1 MKLSNQPF
9 LPHLAST
16 AQPQTPGTSAV
27 LIKGNGASVQE
38 HSNTEHGSQRARM
51 FSPEYPMASDQ
62 DIHIRDTR
70 ALRRA
75 SPPKPPK
82 PQAAK
87 PTAQSRPTPRP
98 VPKPAIKPT
107 PQGAATGTRAATSS
121 AKAISDLHNKHAF
134 APLSSEL
141 AASARSSF
149 VSSATSNLINIPFS
163 VGQHMV
169 SKAILERIDA
179 QAKMPGAEKKNADGT
194 TTSVDPSATQQQ
206 KIEARLTDN
215 EIKVELMTNTIL
227 SINEGPNAQAVGK
240 RPDAPTDTNG
250 RLTGLETTMT
260 AVEAQMKDA
269 GKRYGLIYTPYVAPT
284 SADVPSAESRLDEIE
299 KRHAHMN
306 KMLKR
311 LVRNAEAD
319 TEDA

>member
-38 HSNTEHGSQRARM
+38 HSNTEHGSQRARV

-75 SPPKPPK
+75 SPLKPK
-82 PQAAK
+82 AAK
-87 PTAQSRPTPRP
+87 PTPQSRPAPRP

-240 RPDAPTDTNG
+240 IARFH
-250 RLTGLETTMT
+250 LEINQYDG
-260 AVEAQMKDA
+260 VGQ
-269 GKRYGLIYTPYVAPT
+269 
-284 SADVPSAESRLDEIE
+284 
-299 KRHAHMN
+299 
-306 KMLKR
+306 
-311 LVRNAEAD
+311 
-319 TEDA
+319 

>member
-1 MKLSNQPF
+1 MKLFDQPF
-9 LPHLAST
+9 IPHLVST
-16 AQPQTPGTSAV
+16 AQPQTPVTSAV
-27 LIKGNGASVQE
+27 LTKDNGASVQE
-38 HSNTEHGSQRARM
+38 RSNVEHCSQGTKTL
-51 FSPEYPMASDQ
+51 STEYPVANDQ
-62 DIHIRDTR
+62 EIHKRDTR
-70 ALRRA
+70 ALKFPK
-75 SPPKPPK
+75 PPKPPK
-82 PQAAK
+82 PQAPK
-87 PTAQSRPTPRP
+87 PPPQVRPAPRP
-98 VPKPAIKPT
+98 APKPAIKPK
-107 PQGAATGTRAATSS
+107 PQSGSTGTQGVTNS
-121 AKAISDLHNKHAF
+121 AKTISDLHNKNAF
-134 APLSSEL
+134 KPLSSEL

-149 VSSATSNLINIPFS
+149 VSSAASNLINIPFS

-169 SKAILERIDA
+169 SKAILDRIDA

-194 TTSVDPSATQQQ
+194 ATSVDPSATQQQ
-206 KIEARLTDN
+206 KVEARLEDN

-269 GKRYGLIYTPYVAPT
+269 GKRYGLIYEPYVAPT
-284 SADVPSAESRLDEIE
+284 SANAPTAESRLDAIE

-319 TEDA
+319 TEDV